1 MDISERLTNVF
12 RNVFED
18 DSITLTPQMTADDV
32 EGWDSLSHVN
42 LIIAVEIEFGIEF
55 TQAEVRT
62 FENVGA
68 LMSAIEKKTTVTSG

>member
-1 MDISERLTNVF
+1 MDVTERLTKVF
-12 RNVFED
+12 RNVFQD
-18 DSITLTPQMTADDV
+18 DGIVLTPALTADDV

-55 TQAEVRT
+55 SQAEIRG

-68 LMSAIEKKTTVTSG
+68 LMAAIQKKLAA

>member
-1 MDISERLTNVF
+1 MDIKEHLTKVF
-12 RNVFED
+12 HNVFED
-18 DSITLTPQMTADDV
+18 DSIVLTPELTADDV

-62 FENVGA
+62 FENVRA
-68 LMSAIEKKTTVTSG
+68 LMNAIEKKTT

>member
-1 MDISERLTNVF
+1 MDVTERLTRVF
-12 RNVFED
+12 RNVFQD
-18 DSITLTPQMTADDV
+18 DSIILNPQMTADDV

-55 TQAEVRT
+55 TQAEIRT

-68 LMSAIEKKTTVTSG
+68 LINAIEKKQLPGS